1 MTASSGGELKIK
13 YYVDDGTMVEI
24 VGNSLSNDNEVRT
37 GINLINYYIA
47 RSVAPNAT
55 INEIVGQKL
64 EKDKS
69 ENRWEYRFQIW
80 SDKNWVVRI
89 SARS

>member
-55 INEIVGQKL
+55 INEIVG
-64 EKDKS
+64 
-69 ENRWEYRFQIW
+69 
-80 SDKNWVVRI
+80 
-89 SARS
+89 